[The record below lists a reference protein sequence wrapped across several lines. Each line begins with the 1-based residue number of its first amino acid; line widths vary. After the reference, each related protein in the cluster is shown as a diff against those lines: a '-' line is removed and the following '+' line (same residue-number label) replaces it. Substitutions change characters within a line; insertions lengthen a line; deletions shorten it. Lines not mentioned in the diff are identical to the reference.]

1 MNNIFMDHHWGLG
14 CVLISALLVLHD
26 YEKSKLLDLLC
37 QAQDI
42 HVHLVTPTQIIV
54 MKVKR
59 K

>member
-1 MNNIFMDHHWGLG
+1 MDHHWGLG